1 MRWIGASLLLSA
13 WLLASWCG
21 VAAEPA
27 RELDSTLA
35 LAPAARTGEAKAGEA
50 KTGEAKIEGFRS
62 AGFGMTEA
70 QLRQAIRKDFPA
82 VGDKVSSEFNQAEKT
97 TVLTVTVPDLIP
109 ATGRARVSYI
119 LGYSSKKLIQVNV
132 NWIAETKS
140 QASAESVVGAA
151 NLLRNYFLAGGYLPD
166 SIVAN
171 QQLANGYVVFRGLD
185 ARSHMVLVV
194 LSGAT
199 GAAAPRDADKAPPIG
214 LQLSYILDPEHPDVY
229 QVPKG
234 QF

>member
-1 MRWIGASLLLSA
+1 MRWVGASFLLSA
-13 WLLASWCG
+13 WLLVSWCG

-27 RELDSTLA
+27 REPGSA
-35 LAPAARTGEAKAGEA
+35 LPFAPAARAEA
-50 KTGEAKIEGFRS
+50 AKIEGFRS

-70 QLRQAIRKDFPA
+70 QVRLAVHKDFPA
-82 VGDKVSSEFNQAEKT
+82 AGEKVSSELNPAEKT
-97 TVLTVTVPDLIP
+97 TVLTVYVPDLIP
-109 ATGRARVSYI
+109 GTGKARISYI
-119 LGYSSKKLIQVNV
+119 LGYSTRKLIQVNV
-132 NWIAETKS
+132 NWTAEAKS
-140 QASAESVVGAA
+140 PASAESVVGAA
-151 NLLRNYFLAGGYLPD
+151 NLLRNYFLTGGYLPE

-171 QQLANGYVVFRGLD
+171 QQLPNGYVVFRGLD
-185 ARSHMVLVV
+185 ARSRMVVVV

-199 GAAAPRDADKAPPIG
+199 GGAAPAAHDAEKAPPIG